1 MKKKANEKKKH
12 IKKKKRIKKNKK
24 KSSPRG
30 GSNLGK
36 MVSEAVA
43 LYNEPR
49 KHRLSGDQI
58 YNI

>member
-1 MKKKANEKKKH
+1 MKKKKANEKKK
-12 IKKKKRIKKNKK
+12 KRIKNKK
-24 KSSPRG
+24 QKQSSPRG
-30 GSNLGK
+30 GSNRGK
-36 MVSEAVA
+36 MISEAVA

>member
-1 MKKKANEKKKH
+1 MKKKKEKKSKF
-12 IKKKKRIKKNKK
+12 KKKKRIKK
-24 KSSPRG
+24 KSSPRR

-49 KHRLSGDQI
+49 KHRLSSDQI
-58 YNI
+58 YKI

>member
-1 MKKKANEKKKH
+1 MKKKSGLKT
-12 IKKKKRIKKNKK
+12 NKQQC
-24 KSSPRG
+24 SPRE
-30 GSNLGK
+30 GSNPGL

>member
-1 MKKKANEKKKH
+1 MKKKKQVKKKSEL
-12 IKKKKRIKKNKK
+12 KKTKKQ
-24 KSSPRG
+24 SSPRG
-30 GSNLGK
+30 GSNPGK

-43 LYNEPR
+43 LYNEPY